1 MSFHL
6 TFFLFVGFF
15 FLNWSIVDF
24 SVALVSDIQQSD
36 SAIYINIHTHTFFFR
51 FFFIISNNYAFD
63 SDKLHHYVKKEIHL
77 LHQKDLFLRDK
88 IVGKSVNLMEDC
100 GDL

>member
-6 TFFLFVGFF
+6 TFFLFVGFFFF

-36 SAIYINIHTHTFFFR
+36 SAIYIYIHTHSFL
-51 FFFIISNNYAFD
+51 D
-63 SDKLHHYVKKEIHL
+63 SFSL
-77 LHQKDLFLRDK
+77 
-88 IVGKSVNLMEDC
+88 
-100 GDL
+100 